1 MENSVSKD
9 PNALA
14 VISEPPETPT
24 FTFLRLPTELR
35 IQVWKHYCPD
45 LCEVPRLLD
54 FAIGAIRPF
63 GNLGQPCQH
72 ILRGL
77 RLVDRTRSLRCVLAV
92 HQQSRGFALAVFPD
106 KLTVGYCADLA
117 KECDIP
123 FHKQRDLVYLYGFTG
138 GTIPPH
144 ELDVAT
150 IVSKLASVPAP
161 AQADPSA
168 TSRFRRRLLG
178 RYADES
184 FKYTY
189 EHSSLYLHDF
199 CSKVVNVAYEFS
211 RSKPF
216 PYPLQEMTRGFY
228 SNLRN
233 VFLHL
238 NGEGEMAEWMLIPM
252 KHRWCA
258 SKYSSHDETISDKSG
273 RCLERAYWPN
283 LTQHAEYARNNLS
296 PSSAPELIPNLKDIA
311 CFFEPYGVQVWPML
325 VTDPSKFT
333 AYVDGEDD
341 SEDQFADEG
350 SEEESGEESDED
362 DSENSGDS
370 EMA

>member
-1 MENSVSKD
+1 MENSVPKD
-9 PNALA
+9 RKALA

-63 GNLGQPCQH
+63 GNLGHPCQH

-150 IVSKLASVPAP
+150 MVSRLASDQSKQIPLPLRESAGFCCVYTRTNPSSTRMSTRSCTCMISVPRLSTWRTDSP
-161 AQADPSA
+161 DPS
-168 TSRFRRRLLG
+168 RFHTRYRR
-178 RYADES
+178 
-184 FKYTY
+184 
-189 EHSSLYLHDF
+189 
-199 CSKVVNVAYEFS
+199 
-211 RSKPF
+211 
-216 PYPLQEMTRGFY
+216 
-228 SNLRN
+228 
-233 VFLHL
+233 
-238 NGEGEMAEWMLIPM
+238 
-252 KHRWCA
+252 
-258 SKYSSHDETISDKSG
+258 
-273 RCLERAYWPN
+273 
-283 LTQHAEYARNNLS
+283 
-296 PSSAPELIPNLKDIA
+296 
-311 CFFEPYGVQVWPML
+311 
-325 VTDPSKFT
+325 
-333 AYVDGEDD
+333 
-341 SEDQFADEG
+341 
-350 SEEESGEESDED
+350 
-362 DSENSGDS
+362 
-370 EMA
+370 